1 MSPPTTTIP
10 NEEDTSVN
18 ENQIVAQPSIQ
29 EEPTSPPPTET
40 TLSEDFPDPYLGYPY
55 LRVTTLPFIPTE
67 REKGLLRDLKEPDP
81 IKERAAIARARQR
94 YNQPTP
100 EQLEREKKIKDLL
113 RPIIRCFEDMKKAQL
128 EKKAALPD
136 PVPAKS
142 IPSTSSVA
150 PAKRAVVAT
159 TARWRTA
166 PLVFMSRPP
175 LPFPRAGPSTKPA
188 PVPRHPADAAFRAAV
203 ENVLDQLRHPIESLN
218 QKEKEKELKQA
229 APASEGSKAGKRKA
243 VEDDEGVVA
252 DEDRDDDGADG
263 PRPSKKAKVVPDAE

>member
-40 TLSEDFPDPYLGYPY
+40 TLSEDLPDPYLGYPY

-81 IKERAAIARARQR
+81 TKERAAIARARQR

-100 EQLEREKKIKDLL
+100 EQLEREKKTKDLL

-150 PAKRAVVAT
+150 LAERAVVAT
-159 TARWRTA
+159 ATRRRTV
-166 PLVFMSRPP
+166 PLRFMPPPP
-175 LPFPRAGPSTKPA
+175 LPRSRAGPSTKPA
-188 PVPRHPADAAFRAAV
+188 PVSQQSDDAAFHATV
-203 ENVLDQLRHPIESLN
+203 KHVLDKLRPAIEAFT

-229 APASEGSKAGKRKA
+229 APTSEGSKPGKRKA

-252 DEDRDDDGADG
+252 DEDRDDDG
-263 PRPSKKAKVVPDAE
+263 RPSKKAKVVPDAE